1 MRLAFAS
8 FKYFPYGGLEK
19 DMLRMAECAALRGH
33 EVTILTGKWESAS
46 YPDTPGLTV
55 KIIPV
60 SGSSNH
66 ARAKSFCSNILPVL
80 AEEKFDCV
88 TAFNRIPGCDFYF
101 AADNCYAVEMPKKH
115 SKLILQLL
123 PRYRTYLALEEGVAR
138 KNSDTVIFYIAQHQ
152 KSDYTSCYGTPEE
165 RFILLPPGMN
175 PECRRK
181 ENAEEIRSAKRL
193 ELGVADDEFLLLLV
207 GSNFRQKGGDRAITA
222 LAGLPPEIR
231 DKSSLFFAGADNPD
245 FCRKLAVKLGV
256 EKQVTFLGARS
267 DVPELLAASDVLLL
281 PARNEAA
288 GAVLTEAISAGVP
301 AICSSDC
308 GFKNYVKDADGIVLP
323 EIWSDTAFA
332 EALCSMLKNRDA
344 KLKYAAEYSKTVD
357 FTRRADCAV
366 DAMEQFAANKR
377 LEEN

>member
-19 DMLRMAECAALRGH
+19 DMLRMAECAAQRGH
-33 EVTILTGKWESAS
+33 EVVILTGSWQDKSHPA
-46 YPDTPGLTV
+46 TPGISV
-55 KIIPV
+55 RIIPV

-66 ARAKSFCSNILPVL
+66 ARAKSFCQNILPL
-80 AEEKFDCV
+80 LKEEKFDCV

-115 SKLILQLL
+115 AKWVLKLF
-123 PRYRTYLALEEGVAR
+123 PRYRTYLALEKGVAGVD
-138 KNSDTVIFYIAQHQ
+138 SDTVIFYITAHQ
-152 KSDYTSCYGTPEE
+152 KPDYIKSYGTPEE

-175 PECRRK
+175 PACRRK
-181 ENAEEIRSAKRL
+181 ENAAEIRGAKRQ
-193 ELGVADDEFLLLLV
+193 ELNVSDDEFMLLLV

-222 LAGLPPEIR
+222 LAGLTPETR
-231 DKSSLFFAGADNPD
+231 AKARLFFAGADDPA
-245 FCRKLAVKLGV
+245 FCKKLAGKLGV
-256 EKQVTFLGARS
+256 GEQVTFLGARK

-308 GFKNYVKDADGIVLP
+308 GFKNFVQDSGGVVLP
-323 EIWSDTAFA
+323 EIWSDSAFSD
-332 EALCSMLKNRDA
+332 ALDDMLKNRDA
-344 KLKYAAEYSKTVD
+344 KLLHAIAYSSQVD

-366 DAMEQFAANKR
+366 DEMEKFTIRKK
-377 LEEN
+377 